1 MREANVCSKLRDLEL
16 KVKEMDEK
24 IKVFSNWQEIVLRHD
39 YYKLALEVNKLVN
52 SDDKELGMLGA
63 DLDTVKEFLAKVVY
77 YSYKI
82 VRMHKLLVSIP
93 SVLRYNLRCGEDN
106 ILGVGIDEALKHID
120 AELYLLKDT
129 YQKCKMYIEKYR
141 EASDSVLTLIDD
153 LLDKKVKPDS
163 DIYDMLEHIYNW
175 VAEGFADIS
184 SLIYVDNEVYDMVKA
199 EIEDLKRVLEEMKSG
214 AKEEKKEE
222 KKEGGK

>member
-1 MREANVCSKLRDLEL
+1 MSGTIVCSKLRDLEL
-16 KVKEMDEK
+16 KVKEADKK
-24 IKVFSNWQEIVLRHD
+24 IYVFSNWQEIVLRRD
-39 YYKLALEVNKLVN
+39 YYELALVVDKLVN

-106 ILGVGIDEALKHID
+106 ILGVGIDEALEHID
-120 AELYLLKDT
+120 AELYLLNDT
-129 YQKCKMYIEKYR
+129 YQKCEMYIAKYK
-141 EASDSVLTLIDD
+141 EASDSVLSIIDD
-153 LLDKKVKPDS
+153 ILDKKVKPDS

-184 SLIYVDNEVYDMVKA
+184 SLVYVDNEVHDIVKA
-199 EIEDLKRVLEEMKSG
+199 EIEGLKKVLEEMKSG
-214 AKEEKKEE
+214 AKEEKKE
-222 KKEGGK
+222 GGK

>member
-1 MREANVCSKLRDLEL
+1 MSGTIVCSKIRDLEL
-16 KVKEMDEK
+16 KVNEADKK
-24 IKVFSNWQEIVLRHD
+24 IFVFSNWQETVHKRD
-39 YYKLALEVNKLVN
+39 YYELALVVDKLVN
-52 SDDKELGMLGA
+52 SDNNELVMLGA

-106 ILGVGIDEALKHID
+106 ILGVSISESLKHID
-120 AELYLLKDT
+120 TELYLLKDT
-129 YQKCKMYIEKYR
+129 YQKCEMYIAKYK
-141 EASDSVLTLIDD
+141 EASDSVLSIIDD
-153 LLDKKVKPDS
+153 ILDKKVKPDS

-184 SLIYVDNEVYDMVKA
+184 SLVYVDNEVHDMVKA
-199 EIEDLKRVLEEMKSG
+199 EIEGIKKVLEEMKSG
-214 AKEEKKEE
+214 AKEEKKEGE
-222 KKEGGK
+222 NK

>member
-1 MREANVCSKLRDLEL
+1 MSELGVCSKLRDLEL
-16 KVKEMDEK
+16 KAKEMDEK
-24 IKVFSNWQEIVLRHD
+24 IFVFSNWQEIVLRHD
-39 YYKLALEVNKLVN
+39 YYKLALEVDKLVN

-63 DLDTVKEFLAKVVY
+63 DLDTVKEFLAKLVY

-93 SVLRYNLRCGEDN
+93 SMLRYNLRCGEDN
-106 ILGVGIDEALKHID
+106 VLGVGIDEALKHID
-120 AELYLLKDT
+120 TELYLLKDT

-141 EASDSVLTLIDD
+141 EASDGVLTLIDD
-153 LLDKKVKPDS
+153 LLDKKVKPGS

-184 SLIYVDNEVYDMVKA
+184 CLVYVDNEVYDMVRA
-199 EIEDLKRVLEEMKSG
+199 EIEGLKKVLEEMKSG